1 MFSQCQITHV
11 CTQASGAGASWAQP
25 VSWRQV
31 CCQGQRSAHW
41 PSLSPPPG
49 WPSPPTGLQGVGCLW
64 VGKWWLCASACVCW
78 LWTICARYVPVALFW
93 NKEAEEKKIICVYSE
108 LWAEQILVSPKGWF
122 SFFVEK
128 IQYVGLGGRDVDW
141 RGFHV
146 ELKPH
151 LFCHKH
157 LIWVLYWLMEWT
169 MVWIWFQHSDEC
181 DVSHLIAANIC
192 CHQWM
197 HTMNF
202 LENFVWSPPVC

>member
-11 CTQASGAGASWAQP
+11 CTQAPGAGTSRAQP
-25 VSWRQV
+25 VSWGQV

-64 VGKWWLCASACVCW
+64 VGKWWLCASTCVCW

-93 NKEAEEKKIICVYSE
+93 KKEAEEKRRRLFVCTLSCEQNRY
-108 LWAEQILVSPKGWF
+108 LWVLKVDF
-122 SFFVEK
+122 LFVVEK
-128 IQYVGLGGRDVDW
+128 IQYVEGRDVDS

-146 ELKPH
+146 ELKPR
-151 LFCHKH
+151 LFSHKH

-169 MVWIWFQHSDEC
+169 VI
-181 DVSHLIAANIC
+181 
-192 CHQWM
+192 
-197 HTMNF
+197 
-202 LENFVWSPPVC
+202 